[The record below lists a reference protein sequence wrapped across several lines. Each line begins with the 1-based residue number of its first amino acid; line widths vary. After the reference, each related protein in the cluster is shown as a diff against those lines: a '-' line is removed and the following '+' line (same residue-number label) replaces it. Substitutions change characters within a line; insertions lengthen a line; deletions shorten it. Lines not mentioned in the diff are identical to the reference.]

1 MGEFAALFQFA
12 QDLQAGGYGF
22 RLCRRIGGKAE
33 DFQRFAVR
41 IRLIGGIVFPAAVKL
56 FLQVTADESGAL
68 ALRFQQKIFD
78 TDEKQS
84 IENQHAVNQAKRES
98 NQRLRKHQHAVA
110 DVKNAAPDDVKQA
123 ARGNV
128 KGAVVRVFASE
139 QAADENGQA
148 ENQGDEKH

>member
-1 MGEFAALFQFA
+1 MGEFAALFQFV
-12 QDLQAGGYGF
+12 QDLQAGGNGF
-22 RLCRRIGGKAE
+22 RLCRRIGGKTE
-33 DFQRFAVR
+33 DFQRFTVR
-41 IRLIGGIVFPAAVKL
+41 IRRIVGIVFPAAVKL

-78 TDEKQS
+78 TDEKQGV
-84 IENQHAVNQAKRES
+84 ENQHAVNQAKRES
-98 NQRLRKHQHAVA
+98 NQRLRKHQYAVA

>member
-1 MGEFAALFQFA
+1 MGKFAALFQFA
-12 QDLQAGGYGF
+12 QSFQAGGNIF
-22 RLCRRIGGKAE
+22 RLYRCISGKAE
-33 DFQRFAVR
+33 DLQRFAIR
-41 IRLIGGIVFPAAVKL
+41 IRLIGGIVFPVAVKL

-68 ALRFQQKIFD
+68 ALWFQQKIFD
-78 TDEKQS
+78 TDEKQG

>member
-12 QDLQAGGYGF
+12 QDLQAGGNSF

-41 IRLIGGIVFPAAVKL
+41 IRLVGGIVFLAAVKL
-56 FLQVTADESGAL
+56 FLQVTADESGAF
-68 ALRFQQKIFD
+68 ALRFEQKIFD
-78 TDEKQS
+78 TDEKQG
-84 IENQHAVNQAKRES
+84 IENQRAVNQAKREGD
-98 NQRLRKHQHAVA
+98 QRVGKHQHAVA
-110 DVKNAAPDDVKQA
+110 DVKNAAPDDVEQA
-123 ARGNV
+123 ARGNI

-148 ENQGDEKH
+148 ENQGNEKH